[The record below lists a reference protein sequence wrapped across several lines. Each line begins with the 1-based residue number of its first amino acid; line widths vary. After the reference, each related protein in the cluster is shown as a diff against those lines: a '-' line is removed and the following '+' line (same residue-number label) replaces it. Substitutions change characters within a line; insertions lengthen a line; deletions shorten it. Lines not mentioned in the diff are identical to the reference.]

1 VPAADLRVGL
11 FPLPD
16 VVFFPETLLP
26 LHVFEPRYRRL
37 VADALAA
44 DGRLA
49 VVKLRPGWEK
59 NYEGRPPVHA
69 VAGLGEIV
77 QAESLA
83 DGRYNILLYGL
94 ARIRIEGEEE
104 APDLPYRVARATR
117 LQPSGGVP
125 TTREGE
131 SPLTALRQTHIKLLH
146 ALGQAQ
152 PDVVGRVTVA
162 GADSGG
168 TIDRIVSSVIPDA
181 TLRQRALETVD
192 VDQRLQLAEK
202 ALADLLTFVGGASG
216 DDDDADE

>member
-1 VPAADLRVGL
+1 MC
-11 FPLPD
+11 
-16 VVFFPETLLP
+16 
-26 LHVFEPRYRRL
+26 
-37 VADALAA
+37 
-44 DGRLA
+44 
-49 VVKLRPGWEK
+49 
-59 NYEGRPPVHA
+59 
-69 VAGLGEIV
+69 
-77 QAESLA
+77 
-83 DGRYNILLYGL
+83 
-94 ARIRIEGEEE
+94 IR
-104 APDLPYRVARATR
+104 DRARATR
-117 LQPSGGVP
+117 LQPTGGVP
-125 TTREGE
+125 KTREGE

-162 GADSGG
+162 GADAGG